1 MEKIG
6 EILKNYLSSL
16 NLDEKIR
23 EQEIIRVAKD
33 FLLTNFEIDGD
44 VDYKNRVLKITIDDA
59 SLKYEIMLKRD
70 DIINSINKS
79 LGKKEIDKIL
89 VIS

>member
-33 FLLTNFEIDGD
+33 FLLTNFGIDGD